1 MASRVELAKQYMQ
14 LQADQKREES
24 LDMCSEDVTMTN
36 PMTGTMS
43 GKEAMRAALASA
55 PAGQMQIN
63 WGEPTEDGDNV
74 SIVGTGSPFGN
85 IKVVLGFNGSDEI
98 SKIDIG
104 LA

>member
-1 MASRVELAKQYMQ
+1 MQ
-14 LQADQKREES
+14 LQSEQKREES
-24 LDMCSEDVTMTN
+24 MDLLSEDVVMTN

-43 GKEAMRAALASA
+43 GKDALKAALANA

-63 WGEPTEDGDNV
+63 WGEPAEDGDTV
-74 SIVGTGSPFGN
+74 SVVGTGSPFGN

-98 SKIDIG
+98 NKIDIG